1 MYMQESQQPVGEYHD
16 HGEGAEYGFSP
27 GLSMAVA
34 VPIGVGIAIGEVLEV
49 IAIVLAAIAA
59 AYLLIQ
65 AYEAAK
71 ARGFGVA
78 LAQRLLSAGLGRL
91 LSGAR
96 RLVDVIRR
104 LLERARRVLNGGR
117 GDCAAA
123 IAALVAA
130 LAELEATIAQ
140 LTAESQSPVP
150 RIAELRRLMEQLRRQ
165 ASAIRGPIENVI
177 RACAA

>member
-1 MYMQESQQPVGEYHD
+1 MYINERQSVGEY
-16 HGEGAEYGFSP
+16 GEGSEYGFSP

-34 VPIGVGIAIGEVLEV
+34 VPIGVGIAIGEVLEI
-49 IAIVLAAIAA
+49 IALVLSAIAA
-59 AYLLIQ
+59 AYLLIK
-65 AYEAAK
+65 AYEAAR

-78 LAQRLLSAGLGRL
+78 LAQRMLSAGLGKL

-104 LLERARRVLNGGR
+104 LLDRARRVLNGGR
-117 GDCAAA
+117 GECANA
-123 IAALVAA
+123 IAALAAA
-130 LAELEATIAQ
+130 LAEIEQTIAQ
-140 LTAESQSPVP
+140 LTAESRSPVP
-150 RIAELRRLMEQLRRQ
+150 RVPELRRLMDQLRSQ